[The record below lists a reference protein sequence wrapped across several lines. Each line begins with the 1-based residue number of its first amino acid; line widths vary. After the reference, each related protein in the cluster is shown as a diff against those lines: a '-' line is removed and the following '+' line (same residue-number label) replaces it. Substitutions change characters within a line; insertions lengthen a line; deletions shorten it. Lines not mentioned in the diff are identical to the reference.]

1 VNPRNSEPMTEARDA
16 DADPDDGEEIPPW
29 PERGPEI
36 ADTVPPDPES
46 DPIPLP
52 GPDPAPEPAPVPL
65 PEPDPAP
72 DPIPQPGP
80 DPVPEPGP
88 VASSVLQDD
97 GTDEGSADLDDL
109 VEVDEVDDGEVDGE
123 DDLADGDDGHERPQL
138 ELLVHEEPE
147 LAVATVDDDVDVDV
161 ELEVDP
167 AVGRPLLT
175 DAGVWEERWAVVQA
189 GFVDDPGLSIHQAD
203 RLVTDA
209 MEEVARL
216 LLARRE
222 ALQDRW
228 RTGAGEP
235 PPDTE
240 KLRITVQGYRAL
252 LFGLLSV

>member
-1 VNPRNSEPMTEARDA
+1 VNPRNSEPTTEARDA
-16 DADPDDGEEIPPW
+16 VAGTDPDDGEEIPPW

-36 ADTVPPDPES
+36 VDTVPPDPEP

-52 GPDPAPEPAPVPL
+52 GPDPAPEPAPVPH

-72 DPIPQPGP
+72 EPIPLPDP

-88 VASSVLQDD
+88 VSPSVLQDE

-109 VEVDEVDDGEVDGE
+109 AELDEDDLDDGDEVDDG
-123 DDLADGDDGHERPQL
+123 HERQQL

-147 LAVATVDDDVDVDV
+147 LAVATVDDDVDV

-228 RTGAGEP
+228 RSGAGEP

-240 KLRITVQGYRAL
+240 QLRITVQGYRAL